1 MHFYF
6 SGVVKMGVK
15 ISFMLIYCYGKDLW
29 GHSFSGCAKCSGE
42 LGFIAPGC
50 AAVVCVSGGKEYS
63 FFGAFCVRS
72 GWVVPRDAGMG
83 PRLQWLWRGVL
94 WAGVMGGGVWG
105 GFWFSCWVMHCGWGL
120 ISIFQEFFGSIGK
133 VFILVWGL
141 GAARLSFYGI

>member
-1 MHFYF
+1 M
-6 SGVVKMGVK
+6 
-15 ISFMLIYCYGKDLW
+15 
-29 GHSFSGCAKCSGE
+29 
-42 LGFIAPGC
+42 
-50 AAVVCVSGGKEYS
+50 
-63 FFGAFCVRS
+63 
-72 GWVVPRDAGMG
+72 VPRDAGMG

-120 ISIFQEFFGSIGK
+120 ISIFREFFGSIGK